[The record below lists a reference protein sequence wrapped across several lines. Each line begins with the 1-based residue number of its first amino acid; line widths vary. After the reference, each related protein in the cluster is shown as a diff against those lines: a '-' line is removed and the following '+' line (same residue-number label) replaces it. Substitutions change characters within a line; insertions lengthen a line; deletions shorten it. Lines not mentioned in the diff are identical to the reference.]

1 MLWLLGILCNMAK
14 LKSLQFVFMQGWIFL
29 LSLLGMAPLA
39 ERLGFVT
46 E

>member
-1 MLWLLGILCNMAK
+1 LDLLYNEMMLCRWL
-14 LKSLQFVFMQGWIFL
+14 QGWVFL